1 MIDWSKGISARYYA
15 AIIDPYTW
23 RDVLEIDNIISGSIR
38 YSDIGERVSADVECR
53 TFDHDNEYWIRLY
66 LVAKQGDNIER
77 VPLFTGIVSNP
88 NISYNGRRETNNLQC
103 YSPLSLADKVYLPL
117 GWYVG
122 SGSNGAQTVYDLLSG
137 VVMAPI
143 VMEEIS
149 EDSIPVI
156 SQNVIA
162 DNGET
167 VLTMVDKILDIINW
181 KIVVNGDGTIIIS
194 QYSGDVT
201 GSFSQQG
208 NDIFEMDVTVS
219 NNWYDVPNVYRA
231 VGSGVSSIARDEDP
245 NSIFSIQNRGREIW
259 VNDIDCVLTEDEK
272 IGEYAIRKLK
282 EAQQIYKTVDYTR
295 RFDPD
300 VHISD
305 IVSINYPAQGIS
317 GLFIVKSQS
326 IELGYGGRV
335 TEQVEEL

>member
-15 AIIDPYTW
+15 SIINPYTW
-23 RDVLEIDNIISGSIR
+23 EDVRDLDIISGSIK
-38 YSDIGERVSADVECR
+38 YSDIGERISADIECR
-53 TFDHDNEYWIRLY
+53 NFDHDNEYWIRLY
-66 LVAKQGDNIER
+66 LVGRQGSDIER

-88 NISYNGRRETNNLQC
+88 DISYNGRRETNNLQC
-103 YSPLSLADKVYLPL
+103 YSPLSLADKIYLPL
-117 GWYVG
+117 GWYVPI
-122 SGSNGAQTVYDLLSG
+122 GSNGAKMVQELLSG
-137 VVMAPI
+137 VVMAP
-143 VMEEIS
+143 VVVEDVPEE
-149 EDSIPVI
+149 DIPII
-156 SQNVIA
+156 SQNIIA

-167 VLTMVDKILDIINW
+167 NLSMVDRILDIINW
-181 KIVVNGDGTIIIS
+181 KIVVEGDGIIYIS
-194 QYSGDVT
+194 PYSFDVVA
-201 GSFSQQG
+201 SFNSQT

-231 VGSGVSSIARDEDP
+231 VGEGVSSTARDEDP

-259 VNDIDCVLTEDEK
+259 VNDTDCVLTENEK
-272 IGEYAIRKLK
+272 IGEYALRKLK
-282 EAQQIYKTVDYTR
+282 EAQQVYKSIDYTR

-305 IVSINYPAQGIS
+305 IVSINYMEQGIS

-335 TEQVEEL
+335 SEQVEEL